1 MLMMIAWVSGY
12 DFSGQIS
19 ENEMG
24 EFPHLLKWIDRIAEV
39 SLEKFKNEVLL
50 IGIASCRQERNC
62 KVVAELVTIIA
73 NTEGRLL

>member
-1 MLMMIAWVSGY
+1 MLMIVAWISGY

-39 SLEKFKNEVLL
+39 SLEKFKNETVL
-50 IGIASCRQERNC
+50 IGIASCRQEWNC
-62 KVVAELVTIIA
+62 KVVAELVITGA
-73 NTEGRLL
+73 NAEVKLL